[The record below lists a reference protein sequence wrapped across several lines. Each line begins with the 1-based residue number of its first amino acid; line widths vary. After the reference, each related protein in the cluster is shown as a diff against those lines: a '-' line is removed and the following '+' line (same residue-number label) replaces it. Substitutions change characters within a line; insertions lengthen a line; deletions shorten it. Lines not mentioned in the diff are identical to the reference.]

1 VAVSPDGSLVAS
13 ASCDRTVRLWDAAS
27 GKMLVSLR
35 HGDEVTAVAFSP
47 DGRLLVSADY
57 MQKIYLWGIPR

>member
-1 VAVSPDGSLVAS
+1 L
-13 ASCDRTVRLWDAAS
+13 
-27 GKMLVSLR
+27 LVSLR

-57 MQKIYLWGIPR
+57 LQKVYLWGIRR